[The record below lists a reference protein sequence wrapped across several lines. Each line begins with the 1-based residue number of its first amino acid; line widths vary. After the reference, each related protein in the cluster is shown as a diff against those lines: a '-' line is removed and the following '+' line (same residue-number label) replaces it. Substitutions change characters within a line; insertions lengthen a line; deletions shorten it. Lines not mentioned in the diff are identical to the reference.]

1 MALILAAVM
10 AVSCL
15 TTILLA
21 ASKPWTEIDLG
32 SLSQYYETGTNADP
46 GRISN
51 VDGDSGGT
59 SYGLYMF
66 VEKTVTSFMDW
77 LKKSDSAVYRGFG
90 DRLYNAYAYNTSGQY
105 YPGFG
110 SNFKNTW
117 QEIGRNN
124 RTEFAQAQTDFW
136 RDTQYTQLVANVE
149 GQYKGFDID
158 NYSNA
163 LKNVFWSRSV
173 HHGVGATY
181 GSTKNTDGMSGATG
195 VICRAFK
202 ALGGSYAMARCLSE
216 KLGKPLEEMSFEELC
231 APAARRALGDI
242 TFVTATDGNHGR
254 GVAWAARL
262 LGQKAVQPDGGDRFE
277 SEYTSELG
285 TLTLTRTGGFSAVL
299 TGGVHV
305 RNYEKSAAKLLHSM
319 GFQFQQL
326 SRRQT
331 EASYA

>member
-163 LKNVFWSRSV
+163 LKNVFWSR
-173 HHGVGATY
+173 
-181 GSTKNTDGMSGATG
+181 
-195 VICRAFK
+195 
-202 ALGGSYAMARCLSE
+202 
-216 KLGKPLEEMSFEELC
+216 P
-231 APAARRALGDI
+231 
-242 TFVTATDGNHGR
+242 
-254 GVAWAARL
+254 
-262 LGQKAVQPDGGDRFE
+262 
-277 SEYTSELG
+277 
-285 TLTLTRTGGFSAVL
+285 
-299 TGGVHV
+299 
-305 RNYEKSAAKLLHSM
+305 
-319 GFQFQQL
+319 
-326 SRRQT
+326 SRRGRHLWFHQKHRRH
-331 EASYA
+331 ERRHRRHLPRLQGAGRFQEPERGGADRRHLRRVQQAGH